1 LSRLLERPRV
11 TLAVL
16 ILLSVSLITI
26 NFNATR
32 FHIGS
37 LKAVVADV
45 VNPTRSA
52 LDTVFRPLANAYHG
66 VVQYPADQR
75 EIAQLKS
82 KLGVIQR
89 SHFENVGALN
99 ALTQLS
105 RLTKLPFATTLTST
119 PAEVIQMTPSNL
131 QLTFVI
137 NRGSV
142 NGVAVGNPVVGDA
155 GLVGRVVQ
163 VTSTTST
170 VLMLT
175 DPSSTV
181 GVRIPKSGQVGAAV
195 GQGTGRSL
203 MVNLVVPGTHIRR
216 GAVLVTSG
224 LQGEL
229 FPPGLPV
236 VRVTQV
242 SNPSG
247 DLQESIRA
255 VPLVNYAALQYV
267 SVLKW
272 TPGAHS

>member
-1 LSRLLERPRV
+1 MSRLLERPRV

-32 FHIGS
+32 LHVGS
-37 LKAVVADV
+37 FKAVVADV

-75 EIAQLKS
+75 EIAQLRS
-82 KLGVIQR
+82 KLGAIQR
-89 SHFENVGALN
+89 SHLENVGALN

-105 RLTKLPFATTLTST
+105 RLTKLPFATTLASV
-119 PAEVIQMTPSNL
+119 PAEVIQMTPTNL

-137 NRGSV
+137 DKGSA

-181 GVRIPKSGQVGAAV
+181 GVRIPNSGQVGAAV

-203 MVNLVVPGTHIRR
+203 AVNLVIPGTHIRR

-236 VRVTQV
+236 ARVTQV

-272 TPGAHS
+272 TPGSAS

>member
-1 LSRLLERPRV
+1 
-11 TLAVL
+11 
-16 ILLSVSLITI
+16 VSLITI
-26 NFNATR
+26 NFNVTR

-37 LKAVVADV
+37 LKTVVADV
-45 VNPTRSA
+45 VDPTGSA

-82 KLGVIQR
+82 KLGTIQR
-89 SHFENVGALN
+89 SHFEDTGALN

-105 RLTKLPFATTLTST
+105 RLTKLPFATTLRSI
-119 PAEVIQMTPSNL
+119 PAEVAQMTPSNL

-137 NRGSV
+137 DKGSV
-142 NGVAVGNPVVGDA
+142 NGVRVGNPVVGDA
-155 GLVGRVVQ
+155 GLVGRVVE
-163 VTSTTST
+163 VTPTTST

-181 GVRIPKSGQVGAAV
+181 GVRIPKSGQVGAVV
-195 GQGTGRSL
+195 GQGIGRSL
-203 MVNLVVPGTHIRR
+203 RVNLVVPGTHIRS

-255 VPLVNYAALQYV
+255 VALVKYSALQYV

-272 TPGAHS
+272 TPGVNS

>member
-1 LSRLLERPRV
+1 MSRLLERPRV

-32 FHIGS
+32 LHVGS
-37 LKAVVADV
+37 FKAVVADV

-75 EIAQLKS
+75 EIAQLRS
-82 KLGVIQR
+82 KLGAIQR
-89 SHFENVGALN
+89 SHLENAGALN

-105 RLTKLPFATTLTST
+105 RLTKLPFATTLASV
-119 PAEVIQMTPSNL
+119 PAEVIQMTPTNL

-137 NRGSV
+137 DKGSA
-142 NGVAVGNPVVGDA
+142 NGVAVGNSVVGAA

-181 GVRIPKSGQVGAAV
+181 GVRIPNSGQVGAAV

-203 MVNLVVPGTHIRR
+203 AVNLVVPGTHIRR

-236 VRVTQV
+236 ARVTQV

-272 TPGAHS
+272 TPGSAS

>member
-1 LSRLLERPRV
+1 
-11 TLAVL
+11 
-16 ILLSVSLITI
+16 VSLITI

-32 FHIGS
+32 LHVGS
-37 LKAVVADV
+37 FKAVVADV

-75 EIAQLKS
+75 EIAQLRS
-82 KLGVIQR
+82 KLGAIQR
-89 SHFENVGALN
+89 SHLENVGALN

-105 RLTKLPFATTLTST
+105 RLTKLPFATTLASV
-119 PAEVIQMTPSNL
+119 PAEVIQMTPTNL

-137 NRGSV
+137 DKGSA

-181 GVRIPKSGQVGAAV
+181 GVRIPNSGQVGAAV

-203 MVNLVVPGTHIRR
+203 AVNLVVPGTHIRR

-236 VRVTQV
+236 ARVTQV

-272 TPGAHS
+272 TPGSAS

>member
-1 LSRLLERPRV
+1 
-11 TLAVL
+11 
-16 ILLSVSLITI
+16 VSLITI

-32 FHIGS
+32 LHVGS
-37 LKAVVADV
+37 FKAVVADV

-52 LDTVFRPLANAYHG
+52 LDTVFRPLANTYHG

-82 KLGVIQR
+82 KLGIIQR
-89 SHFENVGALN
+89 SHLENVGALN

-105 RLTKLPFATTLTST
+105 RLTKLPFATTLASM
-119 PAEVIQMTPSNL
+119 PAEVTQMTPTNL

-137 NRGSV
+137 DRGSV
-142 NGVAVGNPVVGDA
+142 NGVAVGDPVVGDA

-203 MVNLVVPGTHIRR
+203 AINLVVPGTHIRR

-236 VRVTQV
+236 ARVTQV

-272 TPGAHS
+272 TPGAPS

>member
-1 LSRLLERPRV
+1 MSRLLERPRA

-26 NFNATR
+26 NFNASR
-32 FHIGS
+32 MHFGS
-37 LKAVVADV
+37 LKVVVADV
-45 VNPTRSA
+45 VNPTKSA

-66 VVQYPADQR
+66 ITNYPSDQR

-82 KLGVIQR
+82 KLGVIER
-89 SHFENVGALN
+89 SHFEDLGALH

-105 RLTKLPFATTLTST
+105 RLTRLPFATTLAST

-137 NRGSV
+137 DRGSA
-142 NGVAVGNPVVGDA
+142 NGVVVGNPVVGGA
-155 GLVGRVVQ
+155 GLAGRVVQ
-163 VTSTTST
+163 TTSSTAT
-170 VLMLT
+170 VLMVT
-175 DPSSTV
+175 DPTSTV

-195 GQGTGRSL
+195 GQGTGESL
-203 MVNLVVPGTHIRR
+203 TINLVVPGTHIRR

-229 FPPGLPV
+229 FPPGIPA

-255 VPLVNYAALQYV
+255 VPLVDYATLQYV
-267 SVLKW
+267 AVLKW
-272 TPGAHS
+272 TPGAGS

>member
-1 LSRLLERPRV
+1 MSRLLERPRV

-37 LKAVVADV
+37 LKGVVADV

-52 LDTVFRPLANAYHG
+52 LDDAFRPLANSYHG
-66 VVQYPADQR
+66 IVSFPSDQR
-75 EIAQLKS
+75 EIARLRS
-82 KLGVIQR
+82 KIGALER
-89 SHFENVGALN
+89 SHYEDIGAVNALN
-99 ALTQLS
+99 QLS
-105 RLTKLPFATTLTST
+105 RLTNLPFATTLSSI
-119 PAEVIQMTPSNL
+119 PAEVVQMTPSNL

-137 NRGSV
+137 DRGSAQ
-142 NGVAVGNPVVGDA
+142 GVKVGNPVVGDA

-163 VTSTTST
+163 VTSSTAT

-195 GQGTGRSL
+195 GQGTGAPL
-203 MVNLVVPGTHIRR
+203 MINLVVPGTPVRR

-229 FPPGLPV
+229 FPPGLPA

-255 VPLVNYAALQYV
+255 VPLVNYGDLQYV
-267 SVLKW
+267 AVLKW
-272 TPGAHS
+272 VPGGGA

>member
-1 LSRLLERPRV
+1 MH
-11 TLAVL
+11 
-16 ILLSVSLITI
+16 
-26 NFNATR
+26 F
-32 FHIGS
+32 GS
-37 LKAVVADV
+37 LKVVVADV
-45 VNPTRSA
+45 VNPTKSA

-66 VVQYPADQR
+66 IANYPSDQR

-82 KLGVIQR
+82 KLGVIER
-89 SHFENVGALN
+89 SHFEDLGALH

-105 RLTKLPFATTLTST
+105 RVTRLPFATTLASI

-137 NRGSV
+137 DRGSA
-142 NGVAVGNPVVGDA
+142 NGVVVGNPVVGGA
-155 GLVGRVVQ
+155 GLAGRVVQ
-163 VTSTTST
+163 TTPSTAT
-170 VLMLT
+170 VLMVT
-175 DPSSTV
+175 DPTSTV

-195 GQGTGRSL
+195 GQGTGESL
-203 MVNLVVPGTHIRR
+203 TINLVVPGTHIRR

-229 FPPGLPV
+229 FPPGIPA

-255 VPLVNYAALQYV
+255 VPLVDYAALQYV
-267 SVLKW
+267 AVLKW
-272 TPGAHS
+272 TPGAGS